1 MTLLQRLLGTALGLV
16 FLLAVFV
23 FASLA
28 LGVMIAVGLVLWAWH
43 SWRARSLHQ
52 GGRVIEGEYRDE
64 TRLER
69 LHDREDPRRL

>member
-1 MTLLQRLLGTALGLV
+1 MTLLQRALGTALGLV

-28 LGVMIAVGLVLWAWH
+28 LGLILAVGFALWVWQWWH
-43 SWRARSLHQ
+43 GRSLRD

-69 LHDREDPRRL
+69 LQEKGPPRL